1 MQKVIIKDF
10 GPIKDVSLEIKDL
23 MVFVG
28 PQASGKSTIAKV
40 IFFFKSLRDD
50 LIKYLS
56 DSIDMNLFDKPLG
69 TYGKYVRQ
77 KYLDYFGPSTHLSE
91 FNLIYYYS
99 NNIYIEVYLEKKHK
113 YITPKFSPEFE
124 HNFRLL
130 IKECKEFSDALR
142 QKYKSSSLTSKDLFE
157 REKEK
162 SAFLNN
168 IKKEITTKLFFDDRE
183 LIFVPAGRSIISTL
197 SDQIQEFN
205 PRQLD
210 FLMRT
215 FLERVRIIRPF
226 FNKSFRDILTERDLL
241 PIVVGP
247 GLKKGDFLSPSN
259 ENIKLVLDGI
269 KKILKGEYKF
279 DKSGEKIFYDK
290 NNYVKLNFAS
300 SGQQEVLWILL
311 LLFIIALENQKVFI
325 VIEEPE
331 AHLYPEAQREMV
343 NLIALALNIN
353 ENDKIVDQTKNQAI
367 ITTHSP
373 YILASFNNLIY
384 ADKVGRNKNYKEEI
398 SKIIPQNLWIK
409 YENVFAGIVKD
420 GKVREI
426 IDDELKIIKHETID
440 EISHTINEEF
450 DKLQIIEIE
459 NEYK

>member
-1 MQKVIIKDF
+1 M
-10 GPIKDVSLEIKDL
+10 
-23 MVFVG
+23 
-28 PQASGKSTIAKV
+28 
-40 IFFFKSLRDD
+40 
-50 LIKYLS
+50 
-56 DSIDMNLFDKPLG
+56 
-69 TYGKYVRQ
+69 
-77 KYLDYFGPSTHLSE
+77 
-91 FNLIYYYS
+91 
-99 NNIYIEVYLEKKHK
+99 
-113 YITPKFSPEFE
+113 
-124 HNFRLL
+124 L

-226 FNKSFRDILTERDLL
+226 FNKSFRDILIERNLL
-241 PIVVGP
+241 PIVVVGP

-269 KKILKGEYKF
+269 KKILKGEYRF
-279 DKSGEKIFYDK
+279 DKLGEKIFYDK

-311 LLFIIALENQKVFI
+311 LLFIIVLENQKVFI

-343 NLIALALNIN
+343 YLIAFALNIN
-353 ENDKIVDQTKNQAI
+353 ENDNIVDQTKNQAI

-384 ADKVGRNKNYKEEI
+384 ADKVGRNKNCKEEI

-440 EISHTINEEF
+440 KISHTINEEF